1 MDNENKSE
9 TENQNQELTLE
20 SVAAYWTHRGFVGKQ
35 LAIKIAETMNRGEIV
50 DNGNDACKV
59 CE

>member
-1 MDNENKSE
+1 MDNENKN
-9 TENQNQELTLE
+9 ENQKLELTLE

-35 LAIKIAETMNRGEIV
+35 LAIKIAETMSRGEIV

>member
-1 MDNENKSE
+1 MDNENKTE
-9 TENQNQELTLE
+9 TENQKQELTLE
-20 SVAAYWTHRGFVGKQ
+20 SAAAYWTHRGFVGKQ
-35 LAIKIAETMNRGEIV
+35 LAIKIAETMSRGEIV